1 MSELIMVAGA
11 TGDLGTRIIKSL
23 LKKNASV
30 VALVRKGTDPEKLD
44 QLTKPGIGIIQ
55 ADYTDVQ
62 ELAKACAGVSCV
74 VSALQGLRDVI
85 VDAQTSLL
93 NAAVSAGVP
102 RFIPSDFSTD
112 FTKLVPGDNRNFDLR
127 REFQKILEQA
137 PISGTSIFNGAFA
150 NILTYN
156 IPVLDFKNKT
166 VGYWGENPDWKLDFT
181 TMDDTASFTAEAAID
196 ATTPRLLRI
205 ASFQISPNDLV
216 RLTGEVLGTEF
227 TLKNM
232 GTVEAFAAYNRQQRA
247 THPEGENEI
256 YPKWQSAQYLQSM
269 FTTQHESLDN
279 DRYPE
284 LTWSTAKEVLS
295 TIR

>member
-1 MSELIMVAGA
+1 MVAGA

-196 ATTPRLLRI
+196 ATTPRFLRI

-247 THPEGENEI
+247 AHPEGENEI

>member
-1 MSELIMVAGA
+1 MSELILVAGA
-11 TGDLGTRIIKSL
+11 TGDLGARIIKSL
-23 LKKNASV
+23 LKKNASI
-30 VALVRKGTDPEKLD
+30 VALVRKGTDPEKLE
-44 QLTKPGIGIIQ
+44 QLAIPGIQVIQ

-62 ELAKACAGVSCV
+62 ELAKTCAGVTCV

-85 VDAQTSLL
+85 VDAQTALL
-93 NAAVSAGVP
+93 HAAVSAGVP

-112 FTKLVPGDNRNFDLR
+112 FTKLEPGDNRNFDLR
-127 REFQKILEQA
+127 REFQKILDQA
-137 PISGTSIFNGAFA
+137 PISATSIFNGAFA

-196 ATTPRLLRI
+196 ANSPRFLRI
-205 ASFQISPNDLV
+205 ASFQVSPNDLV
-216 RLTGEVLGTEF
+216 QLTGEVMGTEF

-247 THPEGENEI
+247 AHPEGEKEI

-269 FTTQHESLDN
+269 FTTQHESIDN
-279 DRYPE
+279 DRYRE

>member
-196 ATTPRLLRI
+196 ATTPRFLRI

-247 THPEGENEI
+247 AHPEGENEI